1 MGKSVVAE
9 GKTSNEA
16 IQKGLKELGCKLEE
30 VDVKVLEN
38 EDKKVF
44 FSILDPRVVKV
55 ELTIKDGVAKK
66 NSKPGVDNY
75 SKRVSDEDV
84 KTTKDLAIEF
94 LDFFIKE
101 YGNIEY
107 NITEKDKTLFVN
119 IDGENASKL
128 IGYRGEN
135 INAIQTIL
143 GAIANKKTES
153 RVRIIVDVCNYKDK
167 REESLKEL
175 AKKLE
180 RTVKKTGKRVVLEPM
195 NAYERKII
203 HLALQDSKFVQ
214 THSIG
219 EEPRR
224 KVVVEKK

>member
-1 MGKSVVAE
+1 MEKSVIAE

-16 IQKGLKELGCKLEE
+16 IQNGLKLLGCKIDD

-55 ELTIKDGVAKK
+55 ELTLKDSYNKNAKI
-66 NSKPGVDNY
+66 NSEPRKF
-75 SKRVSDEDV
+75 SE
-84 KTTKDLAIEF
+84 KDLEICKKVCADF
-94 LDFFIKE
+94 LDKFCSLYGDISYSISIDSYSVFIE
-101 YGNIEY
+101 ISG
-107 NITEKDKTLFVN
+107 D
-119 IDGENASKL
+119 DSSKL

-135 INAIQTIL
+135 INALQTLLI
-143 GAIANKKTES
+143 AISNNSTVD
-153 RVRIIVDVCNYKDK
+153 RVRVKIDICGYKKK

-175 AKKLE
+175 AVKLE
-180 RTVKKTGKRVVLEPM
+180 RTVHKSGKRVVLEPM
-195 NAYERKII
+195 TAYERKII
-203 HLALQDSKFVQ
+203 HTALQNSKWVK

-224 KVVVEKK
+224 KIVVEKK

>member
-55 ELTIKDGVAKK
+55 ELTVKDDVVKR
-66 NSKPGVDNY
+66 NSKPGADNY
-75 SKRVSDEDV
+75 SKRVSEGDV
-84 KTTKDLAIEF
+84 QIAKAVVTDF
-94 LDFFIKE
+94 LDLFAKE
-101 YGNIEY
+101 YGDIEY
-107 NITEKDKTLFVN
+107 KITEKDKSIFVDIN
-119 IDGENASKL
+119 GEKASKL

-135 INAIQTIL
+135 INAIQTVL
-143 GAIANKKTES
+143 GAIANKKTEN
-153 RVRIIVDVCNYKDK
+153 RVRIIVDVCDYKDK

-180 RTVKKTGKRVVLEPM
+180 KTVKRTGKRVVLEPM

-203 HLALQDSKFVQ
+203 HLTLQDSKFVQ